1 MGLVTGP
8 VAQYTVNNK
17 VVTQQERV
25 TCESPVDV
33 PRKEELTK
41 AVQLGV
47 MRGLSSAKKKRK
59 SSRTMSTAEKTYM
72 QIKLR
77 NDGVVPFQNT
87 AKGLAEE

>member
-33 PRKEELTK
+33 PRQEDLTK

-59 SSRTMSTAEKTYM
+59 SSRNMSTAEKTYM
-72 QIKLR
+72 QIKMR

-87 AKGLAEE
+87 AKGMAEE